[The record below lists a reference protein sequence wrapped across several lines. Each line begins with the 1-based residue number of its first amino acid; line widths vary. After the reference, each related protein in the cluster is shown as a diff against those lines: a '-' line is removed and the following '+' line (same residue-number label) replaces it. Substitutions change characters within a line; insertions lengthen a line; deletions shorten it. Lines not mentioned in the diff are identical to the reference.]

1 MNDMPLRG
9 LCVSLLCAIASNAPA
24 AEFPPANLDFE
35 KGSTGWTIPPSLW
48 RIEPGAGRGGS
59 AALVW
64 ENSNAKAYTFPQC
77 PFAVEPGATY
87 RYGAWVKVDSATTKG
102 KPVAPKV
109 SIDYANAAG
118 EWIGAEYA
126 RAVSAPDADGWVRYE
141 GETAPVPAT
150 VARGNIFGFVPKG
163 ATGKVRFD
171 DFTIE
176 KTGTRL
182 IDMLVTS
189 AYRNE
194 ADDGEVSFV
203 ATLFLDPKT
212 TPLDSLA
219 PVFAFTDPDGAKTEV
234 VPTAFDAAHAAISID
249 VSLLAPAANPVA
261 FILRTREGRELAR
274 AEIAFTRGCAPR
286 RVAFDRFG
294 RTLVDG
300 RPFFPLGMYARDI
313 TPETLALYTNG
324 APWNCVMPYHA
335 PDRDMLDLCDAS
347 GLMVMYSVKDIVFG
361 AQFAKPPYSTSRKAS
376 LAEISRRA
384 EAVRDHP
391 AVLAYYANDEAQPRQ
406 AGILREVGDLLH
418 RTDPDHPVWH
428 VTDKEYKIRPMLGS
442 FDVIGT
448 DPYPVGLEARSK
460 ERSSIGEVVR
470 ISRAAR
476 DEMFGL
482 APVWQVVQAFDW
494 SWDKRWTDEFQR
506 FPTQEE
512 ISSMTWQAIAA
523 GANGIVYYAFHR
535 LCMGAPPEKRD
546 EYLRRV
552 ADAGAEVRDVMPV
565 LLSEPGPAVLS
576 VPDGAAC
583 RAWRTGSGE
592 TTLLA
597 ANATRGEV
605 KGSVTLDGGISVD
618 ISLPPL
624 GHVLVTVAATPKAND
639 LDSPP

>member
-1 MNDMPLRG
+1 MARVLATGLAALVCGCAVADDSPPLGNPGFERG
-9 LCVSLLCAIASNAPA
+9 A
-24 AEFPPANLDFE
+24 AN
-35 KGSTGWTIPPSLW
+35 WTIPSSLW
-48 RIEPGAGRGGS
+48 RIEEGAGRGGS
-59 AALVW
+59 AALVY
-64 ENSNAKAYTFPQC
+64 ENADPSAYTFPQC
-77 PFAVEPGATY
+77 PVALEPGAIY
-87 RYGAWVKVDSATTKG
+87 RYGAWVKTDSLDDG
-102 KPVAPKV
+102 KKSSPKV
-109 SIDYANAAG
+109 SIDYANANG
-118 EWIGAEYA
+118 MWIGAEYA
-126 RAVSAPDADGWVRYE
+126 RAVAPPDAEGWVRYE

-150 VARGNIFGFVPKG
+150 VAHGNIFGFVPKG
-163 ATGKVRFD
+163 SAGRVRFD

-176 KTGTRL
+176 KISERL
-182 IDMLVTS
+182 IDVLVTS

-203 ATLFLDPKT
+203 VTLFLNPKST
-212 TPLDSLA
+212 SLDSLA
-219 PVFAFTDPDGAKTEV
+219 PVFAFTAPDGKKAEV
-234 VPTAFDAAHAAISID
+234 APAVFDAAHAALSID
-249 VSLLAPAANPVA
+249 VSRLAHGTNPVA

-335 PDRDMLDLCDAS
+335 PGRDMLDLCGAS

-361 AQFAKPPYSTSRKAS
+361 AQFAKPPYSTSREAS

-384 EAVRDHP
+384 EEVRNHP

-418 RTDPDHPVWH
+418 SIDSDHPVWH
-428 VTDKEYKIRPMLGS
+428 VTDKEYKIRPILGA

-448 DPYPVGLEARSK
+448 DPYPVGLEERSK
-460 ERSSIGEVVR
+460 DRSSIGEVVR

-476 DEMFGL
+476 DEMFNL
-482 APVWQVVQAFDW
+482 VPVWQVVQAFDW

-506 FPTQEE
+506 FPTREE
-512 ISSMTWQAIAA
+512 ISSMTWQAIAS
-523 GANGIVYYAFHR
+523 GANGVIYYAFHR

-552 ADAGAEVRDVMPV
+552 ADAGAEVRDVMSV

-576 VPDGAAC
+576 APEGAVC

-592 TTLLA
+592 LTLLA

-605 KGSVTLDGGISVD
+605 KGSVALDGGIPVD

-624 GHVLVTVAATPKAND
+624 GHVLVTVAAIPKANN
-639 LDSPP
+639 LNSPP